1 MNQASDIYG
10 LNLDTESTP
19 MITPSE
25 IIEYLYCPRFI
36 YFMNCLKIPQH
47 EELRYKVIKGR
58 QLHDRREKE
67 NREYLRKKIN
77 CVKREIKVYLA
88 SQKIRVRGVVD
99 EVLTLEDGS
108 MAPLDYKYT
117 EFREYLFR
125 THKFQSLI
133 YAMLIIETYNKPVH
147 SGYICYVK
155 DTAVLKEVLY
165 KPPDFEYTLQMIDRI
180 FEIIQTG
187 YYPRRTSYRMRC
199 VDCCYKN
206 ICV

>member
-1 MNQASDIYG
+1 MNLESNISW
-10 LNLDTESTP
+10 LNLDTESTT

-25 IIEYLYCPRFI
+25 VIEYLYCPRFI

-58 QLHDRREKE
+58 QLHERREKE
-67 NREYLRKKIN
+67 NKEYLRKKIG

-117 EFREYLFR
+117 EFREYIFR
-125 THKFQSLI
+125 THKYQSII
-133 YAMLIIETYNKPVH
+133 YAMLIKETYNKPVH

-165 KPPDFEYTLQMIDRI
+165 KPPEFEYTLQMIDRI

-187 YYPRRTSYRMRC
+187 HYPKRTSHRMRC
-199 VDCCYKN
+199 IDCCYRN